1 MPASQSNNDYHNIY
15 GNFVGMELH
24 KLLQRQLNKFFPDQI
39 NSDIQFENFIKA
51 ISESYTSYERDKEL
65 SNHAFGISEREYNEI
80 NLKLKSEIDSK
91 KISIL
96 KLNETI
102 REMDSTIFMESED
115 NLIGLVDYVKKLI
128 DKSRNIEFEL
138 VQNVKRMSALISNMH
153 SGVLVENE
161 MREIIFTNEAFCK
174 MFDINAS
181 PTSMIGMDCT
191 QSAEYSKALFK
202 DPELFIKRVEELM
215 QNKLQVNGEIL
226 ELKDGRFFERD
237 FVPVFVDNEF
247 KGHMWN
253 YSDVTEKK
261 IILDVVAE
269 SETKNRLIMN
279 SALDAIISINDHGL
293 ITFWNPQAEKIFGWK
308 EEEVLNKSLSEVII
322 PEKYVKN
329 HERGMASYRA
339 NKEGPL
345 LEKLL
350 ELKAKHK
357 LGHEFPVE
365 LSITPIHFDGKVFFC
380 SFIRDISERKLA
392 EQVLAK
398 SEEKYRSIIANM
410 NLGLLEVDNK
420 DVIRFCNQ
428 SFSIIS
434 GYSFEEM
441 IGRRA
446 SDIFIEVQ
454 NKNVIEEKR
463 KNRKN
468 GISDSYELFV
478 KNKLGE
484 DRCWLISGAPNI
496 NEKGKVIGSIG
507 IHLDITEKKKL
518 EKEIEIAL
526 EKAQIAS
533 NAKETFLANMSHEIR
548 TPLNAIIGMVRELG
562 RESLTPKQ
570 ITYLSNSET
579 AAKHLLSMVNNVLDM
594 SKIEAGAVKFVEN
607 QFNLI
612 SVVKMVESILFIK
625 AKEKD
630 LVLRTSL
637 SPDIKMA
644 LIGDSSRIRQILINI
659 VDNAIKFTQA
669 GEVVLAVEVLSTTKT
684 QQNIHFK
691 ITDTGIG
698 MSKQFINHIFEK
710 FSQEDLNSSR
720 KVQGTGLGMAITQEI
735 VNKMGGHLEIQS
747 EQGVGTSVEFILS
760 LPIGDSSS
768 ILSTLNLTI
777 DERLAGFNCLLVED
791 NDMNRMIALKSL
803 QTFGCKVTEA
813 TDGLMAIHLLRS
825 ESFDFILMDI
835 QMPKMDGIETTKF
848 IRNELNLITPIIAL
862 TANVFKSD
870 IDLYLSVGMNE
881 YVTKPYEEENLF
893 TAIVKSLK
901 LKNKKNDIEKFFYPD
916 RKLYDLVKLYEMSRG
931 DDQFVL
937 KMVKLFIEQTPI
949 AILELKRAFYNKDLL
964 GIGKI
969 AHRIKPSIE
978 IMGMDNGLKLIAE
991 IQLQLLESKLDI
1003 NTTEGLVLELEQ
1015 MIEQVILELNK
1026 LV

>member
-1 MPASQSNNDYHNIY
+1 
-15 GNFVGMELH
+15 MELH

-350 ELKAKHK
+350 ELKTKHK

-669 GEVVLAVEVLSTTKT
+669 GEVVLAVEVLSTTET

-710 FSQEDLNSSR
+710 FSQEDVNSSR

-777 DERLAGFNCLLVED
+777 DESLAGLNCLLVED

-803 QTFGCKVTEA
+803 QAFGCKVTEA

-949 AILELKRAFYNKDLL
+949 AIIELKRAFYNKDLSR
-964 GIGKI
+964 IGKI

-1015 MIEQVILELNK
+1015 MIEQVILKLNK

>member
-350 ELKAKHK
+350 ELKTKHK

-669 GEVVLAVEVLSTTKT
+669 GEVVLAVEVLSTTET

-710 FSQEDLNSSR
+710 FSQEDVNSSR

-777 DERLAGFNCLLVED
+777 DESLAGLNCLLVED

-803 QTFGCKVTEA
+803 QAFGCKVTEA

-949 AILELKRAFYNKDLL
+949 AIIELKRAFYNKDLSR
-964 GIGKI
+964 IGKI

-1015 MIEQVILELNK
+1015 MIEQVILKLNK